1 MLKVPVMGPLLQTG
15 PPREMF
21 LKGMNKKKRPCIV
34 FQGSGMLHSLEIKND
49 LTIS

>member
-1 MLKVPVMGPLLQTG
+1 MLKVPVMGPLVQTE

-21 LKGMNKKKRPCIV
+21 LKGMNKKRPCIV